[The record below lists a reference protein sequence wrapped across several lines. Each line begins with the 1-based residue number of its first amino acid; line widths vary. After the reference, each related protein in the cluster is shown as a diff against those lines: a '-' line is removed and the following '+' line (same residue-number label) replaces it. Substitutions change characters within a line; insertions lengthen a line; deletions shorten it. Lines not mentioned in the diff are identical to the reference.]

1 MEEGGGR
8 VEFEG
13 MPRLEPRKGRE
24 KGGAGSKRGWPRE
37 PKGDG
42 AQKRPG
48 TREFGWPVSILH
60 PGLGV
65 EVAGLAVFCQ
75 GGVPPH
81 VLLG

>member
-1 MEEGGGR
+1 MEEGGDGWNFR
-8 VEFEG
+8 EC
-13 MPRLEPRKGRE
+13 RDHAGRE

-48 TREFGWPVSILH
+48 TQEFGQLVYRLH

-75 GGVPPH
+75 RGVSPH